1 MDLSWSAPAF
11 TGGVPILDYTLAYDV
26 AGSTETLL
34 GITETEYVITDLTP
48 GEIYK
53 FTIKARNSFGMST
66 ESLNLALTFMY
77 NPDPPLAVSSTNEG
91 DLVTIEWSGA
101 KENGSP
107 ITQYKVFINDVE
119 ETTNCVSL
127 ETKCQVS

>member
-1 MDLSWSAPAF
+1 MF
-11 TGGVPILDYTLAYDV
+11 TGGVPILDYTLAYEV
-26 AGSTETLL
+26 AGSTKTIS
-34 GITETEYVITDLTP
+34 GITETENVVTDLTP

-53 FTIKARNSFGMST
+53 FTINARNSFGMST
-66 ESLNLALTFMY
+66 DSTDLTLTFMY
-77 NPDPPLAVSSTNEG
+77 NPDPPLVVSSTNEG

-107 ITQYKVFINDVE
+107 IIQYKVFINDVE

>member
-1 MDLSWSAPAF
+1 M
-11 TGGVPILDYTLAYDV
+11 PILDYTLAYDV

-53 FTIKARNSFGMST
+53 FMIKARNSFGLST
-66 ESLNLALTFMY
+66 DSLDLTLTFMY
-77 NPDPPLAVSSTNEG
+77 NPDPPLVVSSTNEG

-107 ITQYKVFINDVE
+107 ITQYKVLINDVE

>member
-66 ESLNLALTFMY
+66 ESLDLALTFY
-77 NPDPPLAVSSTNEG
+77 VQP
-91 DLVTIEWSGA
+91 
-101 KENGSP
+101 
-107 ITQYKVFINDVE
+107 
-119 ETTNCVSL
+119 
-127 ETKCQVS
+127 